1 MLKIGLDARC
11 TFVYTNDNF
20 ARFSRKEKLQ
30 KKRKEKAICGSENI
44 KWIIGKDLQNI

>member
-1 MLKIGLDARC
+1 MGLDARC

-20 ARFSRKEKLQ
+20 ARFSRNEKLQ
-30 KKRKEKAICGSENI
+30 KKRKEKAICGNENI